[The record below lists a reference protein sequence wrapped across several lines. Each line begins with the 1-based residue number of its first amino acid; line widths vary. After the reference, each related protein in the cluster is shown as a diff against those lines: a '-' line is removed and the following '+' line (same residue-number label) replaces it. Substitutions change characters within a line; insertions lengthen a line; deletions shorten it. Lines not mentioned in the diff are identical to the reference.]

1 VWTAYLWDESEPSR
15 ATGAAQDVAGETGGP
30 VMNVPLFW
38 GLSRS
43 HVRRIVRPTN
53 TEVLCDTS

>member
-1 VWTAYLWDESEPSR
+1 MRGPYLWNNREPSR
-15 ATGAAQDVAGETGGP
+15 DYGAAQDAAGKTGGA
-30 VMNVPLFW
+30 VMSVPLFW

>member
-1 VWTAYLWDESEPSR
+1 MCGPYLWDESEPSR
-15 ATGAAQDVAGETGGP
+15 DYGAAQDVAGETGGP
-30 VMNVPLFW
+30 VMSVPPFW